1 MTSAHTIF
9 LEVWGMTILKF
20 KERYR
25 TLKIVI
31 KGENN
36 EEMNLLLKN
45 GEKIYVEFEDKRL
58 ILMNFNGD
66 LKIIEYHIAEKYLND
81 RGA

>member
-1 MTSAHTIF
+1 
-9 LEVWGMTILKF
+9 MTILKF
-20 KERYR
+20 KERFSK

-36 EEMNLLLKN
+36 EEMTLLLKD
-45 GEKIYVEFEDKRL
+45 GEKIYVEVYNERL
-58 ILMNFNGD
+58 ILMNFNGN
-66 LKIIEYHIAEKYLND
+66 LRIIGHHIAEKYLNY

>member
-1 MTSAHTIF
+1 
-9 LEVWGMTILKF
+9 MTILKF
-20 KERYR
+20 KERFSK

-36 EEMNLLLKN
+36 EEMTLLLKD
-45 GEKIYVEFEDKRL
+45 GEKIYVEVDNERL
-58 ILMNFNGD
+58 ILMNFNGN
-66 LKIIEYHIAEKYLND
+66 LRIMEYHIAEKYLNY